1 MATLTVTATSIGAY
15 SARVIGMTVVGLDL
29 YHVLHGLGAT
39 PNEVYIT
46 LRSASASIPMNVVL
60 GSYDATMCYLRVNSY
75 STAVAGTID
84 LFIRRTHSLVL

>member
-15 SARVIGMTVVGLDL
+15 SAKVTAMTVVGLDL

-46 LRSASASIPMNVVL
+46 LRSSSASIPMSLVL
-60 GSYDATMCYLRVNSY
+60 SSYDATMCYFRGESY
-75 STAVAGTID
+75 STAVAGTVD
-84 LFIRRTHSLVL
+84 VFIRRTHSLFL

>member
-15 SARVIGMTVVGLDL
+15 SAKVTGMTVVGLDN

-46 LRSASASIPMNVVL
+46 LRSSSASIPMSVVL
-60 GSYDATMCYLRVNSY
+60 GSYDATIAWFSSNSY
-75 STAVAGTID
+75 STAMAGTVDI
-84 LFIRRTHSLVL
+84 FIRRTHSLIL